1 MNAVVYYSNTS
12 QSRAMAEYFAK
23 ELKYTLIDLEELEN
37 ADFINLVLVFP
48 IHCQNIPTRVKTFLE
63 AVKVENL
70 TAIATYGKMC
80 YGNVLNEIQNRYHK
94 NIVAGA
100 YVPTKH
106 AYMDDDY
113 SFEAY
118 DELTPIVDK
127 VRNPSSVSIP
137 TSYKNVFANFFPR
150 LRSQLGIQIY
160 RNNLCNECGYCTENC
175 SLKAI
180 LNGKTNSKCIRC
192 RKCVNSCPQKALNI
206 KIRQPL
212 KNYLKRKKVDK
223 LIIYV

>member
-12 QSRAMAEYFAK
+12 QSRAIAEYFAK
-23 ELKYTLIDLEELEN
+23 ELKYTLIDLKELEN

-48 IHCQNIPTRVKTFLE
+48 VHCQNIPERVKAFLE
-63 AVKVENL
+63 TVKVDNL

-80 YGNVLNEIQNRYHK
+80 YGNVLNEIQNRYHL
-94 NIVAGA
+94 NLVCGA

-106 AYMDDDY
+106 AYISDDS
-113 SFEAY
+113 SFDTFDA
-118 DELTPIVDK
+118 LTPIVNK
-127 VRNPSSVSIP
+127 VRNPSKVSIP
-137 TSYKNVFANFFPR
+137 ISYKNVFANLLPR
-150 LRSQLGIQIY
+150 LRSQLGIRIY

-175 SLKAI
+175 SLSAI
-180 LNGKTNSKCIRC
+180 VNGKTNSKCIRC
-192 RKCVNSCPQKALNI
+192 LKCVNSCPQKALNI

-212 KNYLKRKKVDK
+212 KNYLKKKKVDK